1 MLRSSD
7 DYVQTQYKSVI
18 DKFKSFCGLDIH
30 IREKPLSKSWEEHG
44 KTIENLGSS
53 LRERG
58 NFRPEHVAKTLK
70 ELAARVLSES
80 RSMTSRLQVLV
91 TRTMQGEKSP
101 YSITTPLSGL
111 SGGEVELLM
120 VFCAVFLSGA
130 DNVLLDEP
138 GHSLHPPMQAQL
150 RRYLETQR
158 PPGQTCVVVSHSV
171 EFISPQSLRC
181 LYHMSAVGTGFT
193 PFRLLE
199 EKTPDK
205 QSRRNRLPLTAEG
218 GPSDDR
224 MASGEGQS
232 TQASAAGIRRNQ
244 STTASG
250 ERSPV
255 PSNDQDPNLRLQS
268 QGAVD
273 GDQSTQENAAGITG
287 IDNTTAPDS
296 GQAPSPVPS
305 NDQDPNQLQ
314 SQGAVDEDQS
324 TQENAAEI
332 TGIDNTTAP
341 DSGQAPSPVP
351 SNDQDPNQL
360 QSQGA
365 VDGDQS
371 TQENAAGITG
381 IDNTTAP
388 DSGQAPSPVPSN
400 DQDPNQLQSQGAVDE
415 DQSTQENAA
424 DIQAESTAASNE
436 QPQSRPAYSSRIT
449 VSQNTIS
456 MLMKSD
462 MRKMFFATGVYFVE
476 GISDQRVLTA
486 FRHILLKKA
495 HLALEESENV
505 GELYEAIQ
513 IQRMDRWDI
522 IPLGGCAN
530 AIKAYRAAEA
540 LRIPCAF
547 VLDFDAVTSK
557 EDGKIM
563 PFTEAHWKK
572 STIFKELECLKK
584 ALPSATLPQD
594 ESSYREADEELAR
607 ILDEVDEQIFKQNVS
622 EEEGAKKIRELLK
635 NHRIFVW
642 KTDLEGAIFSS
653 EAAAKKIQ
661 DILQTEHSSSLEQ
674 PSQTMLD
681 LAKGLVKELEGH
693 KKPTREAQKLVKKLW
708 KENQASNTKKKSG
721 GERDELQRRLHDN
734 GGWTRLSWEDLL
746 EVVKSGLGS
755 GKALDELKSFVIQ
768 TQSKAEKKEHEL
780 PPDVKNRILRSL
792 SRK

>member
-1 MLRSSD
+1 MFHSSD
-7 DYVQTQYKSVI
+7 GNTQTQYNSVI
-18 DKFKSFCGLDIH
+18 DKFKSFCELDIH
-30 IREKPLSKSWEEHG
+30 IRDKPPPKSREEYREAIKNLRCNLERLGYSPPDDLAEELKKMVSKTS
-44 KTIENLGSS
+44 
-53 LRERG
+53 
-58 NFRPEHVAKTLK
+58 PELCP
-70 ELAARVLSES
+70 L
-80 RSMTSRLQVLV
+80 TSRLRVLV
-91 TRTMQGEKSP
+91 TRTIHSEKSP
-101 YSITTPLSGL
+101 HTITTPLSDL
-111 SGGEVELLM
+111 SGGETELLM

-193 PFRLLE
+193 AFRLLE

-205 QSRRNRLPLTAEG
+205 QSRTKRLPLTAEG

-224 MASGEGQS
+224 TTSDEGQS

-244 STTASG
+244 STGASG

-255 PSNDQDPNLRLQS
+255 PSNNEDLNLLQS
-268 QGAVD
+268 EG
-273 GDQSTQENAAGITG
+273 
-287 IDNTTAPDS
+287 TADK
-296 GQAPSPVPS
+296 
-305 NDQDPNQLQ
+305 N
-314 SQGAVDEDQS
+314 QS

-341 DSGQAPSPVP
+341 DSGQAPSPAP
-351 SNDQDPNQL
+351 SNDQDPNLL

-365 VDGDQS
+365 VDNDQS
-371 TQENAAGITG
+371 TQENAAEITG
-381 IDNTTAP
+381 TDNTTAP
-388 DSGQAPSPVPSN
+388 DSGQAPSPAPSN
-400 DQDPNQLQSQGAVDE
+400 DQDPNLLRSEGAADE
-415 DQSTQENAA
+415 VQSTQENAA
-424 DIQAESTAASNE
+424 DIQTESTAASNE
-436 QPQSRPAYSSRIT
+436 QAQSRPAYSSRIT

-486 FRHILLKKA
+486 FRDILLEKA
-495 HLALEESENV
+495 RVALEESENV
-505 GELYEAIQ
+505 GELYEVIQ

-547 VLDFDAVTSK
+547 ILDFDAVTSK
-557 EDGKIM
+557 EDGEIM

-584 ALPSATLPQD
+584 ALPSSTLPQD
-594 ESSYREADEELAR
+594 ESSFGGADQELAR
-607 ILDEVDEQIFKQNVS
+607 ILDDVDEQIFGQKCPEAGRPEIV
-622 EEEGAKKIRELLK
+622 RELFK
-635 NHRIFVW
+635 NHRIFIW

-708 KENQASNTKKKSG
+708 KENQASNTKTKSG

-746 EVVKSGLGS
+746 EVVKSDLGS

-768 TQSKAEKKEHEL
+768 TQSKAEKKKHEL
-780 PPDVKNRILRSL
+780 PPDVKDRILRSL